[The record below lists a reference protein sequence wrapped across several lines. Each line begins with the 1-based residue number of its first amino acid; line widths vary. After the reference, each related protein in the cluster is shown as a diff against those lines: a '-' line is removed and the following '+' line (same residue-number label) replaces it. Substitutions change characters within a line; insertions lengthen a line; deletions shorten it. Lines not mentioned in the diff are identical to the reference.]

1 MGLSFEIS
9 GHPSA
14 IVVTLSGA
22 TDLAA
27 LRPLQAA
34 LAAAMADGQTVVVD
48 LDNLAHLDA
57 EVLAE
62 LLAEAVPLT
71 GQLRLVAARAEVLG
85 AIALLGC
92 DPRIEIYPSVAAALA
107 YRGFGPAPPAGQV
120 DGQGGDLP
128 AKFAHLSDGY
138 RAAIDQCRQLLH
150 RLEDATDNVS
160 ARSGS
165 LDPEGAFRPNAS
177 EWPGERKPA

>member
-34 LAAAMADGQTVVVD
+34 LAAAMADGQTVVVN
-48 LDNLAHLDA
+48 LNNLAHLDA
-57 EVLAE
+57 EVLAG
-62 LLAEAVPLT
+62 LLAQAEPIT
-71 GQLRLVAARAEVLG
+71 GQLRLVAATADAPG
-85 AIALLGC
+85 AIAAPGC
-92 DPRIEIYPSVAAALA
+92 DPRIGIYPSVAAALA
-107 YRGFGPAPPAGQV
+107 DGGYGPNPRAGQI

-128 AKFAHLSDGY
+128 AKFAHLSEGF
-138 RAAIDQCRQLLH
+138 RTAIDQCRQLLH

-165 LDPEGAFRPNAS
+165 LDPDGAFRRYAS
-177 EWPGERKPA
+177 EQPGERKPA